1 MNHQRPISKS
11 TVVVQ
16 GVRFHYQQAGSGPAL
31 ILLHGIVGS
40 GRNWNRNIEFLSN
53 FRTVYAIDLA
63 NMGSSE
69 RVKGLDASLEACA
82 DRVTAWMDALG
93 IENADIAGHSHGG
106 ATAMMLASRNPE
118 RVRRLVL
125 FAPANPFCTQGHAQM
140 RFYATRFGALFAC
153 HIIPLLP
160 RFLFR
165 RSLERMYGDPKRIVE
180 GVLEGYTDG
189 LDSEAIVH
197 ILAIMRRW
205 TEDMRLLQAAL
216 PDLAGVPMLM
226 FWGDQDRAV
235 TLRSGKEL
243 ATRLGARLHVVPNA
257 GHIAFEEMPDI
268 CNPMLGEWLTNCS
281 SQRERPETEIL
292 RSVQNDLA
300 TAVA

>member
-1 MNHQRPISKS
+1 MNYQAQVADS

-16 GVRFHYQQAGSGPAL
+16 GVRLHYQQAGTGPAL

-82 DRVTAWMDALG
+82 DRVAAWMDALG
-93 IENADIAGHSHGG
+93 IESADIAGHSHGG
-106 ATAMMLASRNPE
+106 ATAMMLAARHPE
-118 RVRRLVL
+118 RVGRLVL
-125 FAPANPFCTQGHAQM
+125 FAPANPFCTLGHAQM
-140 RFYATRFGALFAC
+140 RFYGTRLGAFFAC
-153 HIIPLLP
+153 NIIPLLP
-160 RFLFR
+160 RILYR

-189 LDSEAIVH
+189 LDSEAIAH

-205 TEDMRLLQAAL
+205 SEDMRLLQAAL
-216 PDLAGVPMLM
+216 PDLAGIPMLM

-235 TLRSGKEL
+235 TLRSGREL
-243 ATRLGARLHVVPNA
+243 ATRLGARLHVVPSA

-268 CNPMLGEWLTNCS
+268 CNPMLGEWLTH
-281 SQRERPETEIL
+281 
-292 RSVQNDLA
+292 
-300 TAVA
+300 

>member
-1 MNHQRPISKS
+1 MVQQTRVTET
-11 TVVVQ
+11 TVVVN
-16 GVRFHYQQAGSGPAL
+16 GVRLNYQQAGIGPAL

-40 GRNWNRNIEFLSN
+40 GRNWNRNIEFLSH

-69 RVKGLDASLEACA
+69 RVRGLDASLEACA
-82 DRVTAWMDALG
+82 DRVAAWMAALG

-106 ATAMMLASRNPE
+106 ATAMMLAARHPD

-140 RFYATRFGALFAC
+140 RFYATRFGSFFAC
-153 HIIPLLP
+153 NIIPLLP
-160 RFLFR
+160 RFLYR

-189 LDSEAIVH
+189 LDSEAIAH

-216 PDLAGVPMLM
+216 PELAGVPMLL

-243 ATRLGARLHVVPNA
+243 ATRLGAPLHVVPNA

-268 CNPMLGEWLTNCS
+268 CNPMLGEWLTN
-281 SQRERPETEIL
+281 
-292 RSVQNDLA
+292 
-300 TAVA
+300 

>member
-1 MNHQRPISKS
+1 MSQRACTEESTVES

-16 GVRFHYQQAGSGPAL
+16 GVRVHYTQTGSGPAL
-31 ILLHGIVGS
+31 VLVHGIVGS
-40 GRNWNRNIEFLSN
+40 GRNWNRNIEFLSR
-53 FRTVYAIDLA
+53 FRTVYAIDMA

-69 RVKGLDASLEACA
+69 RVKGLDAGLEACA
-82 DRVTAWMDALG
+82 DRLAAWMEALG
-93 IENADIAGHSHGG
+93 IESADVAGHSHGG
-106 ATAMMLASRNPE
+106 ATAMILAARHPE

-140 RFYATRFGALFAC
+140 RFYATRFGAFFAC
-153 HIIPLLP
+153 NVIPLLP
-160 RFLFR
+160 RILYR

-180 GVLEGYTDG
+180 GTLEGYADG
-189 LDSEAIVH
+189 LDSSAIAH

-216 PDLAGVPMLM
+216 PDLAGVPMLL

-235 TLRSGKEL
+235 TLLSGKLL
-243 ATRLGARLHVVPNA
+243 AKTLGVRLQVVADA

-268 CNPMLGEWLTNCS
+268 CNPMVGEWLLN
-281 SQRERPETEIL
+281 
-292 RSVQNDLA
+292 
-300 TAVA
+300 

>member
-1 MNHQRPISKS
+1 MNRQARDAES

-16 GVRFHYQQAGSGPAL
+16 GVRLHYQQAGSGPAL

-82 DRVTAWMDALG
+82 DRVAAWMDALG
-93 IENADIAGHSHGG
+93 IESADIAGHSHGG
-106 ATAMMLASRNPE
+106 ATAMMLAARHPE

-125 FAPANPFCTQGHAQM
+125 FAPANPFCTLGHAQM
-140 RFYATRFGALFAC
+140 RFYATRFGAFFAC
-153 HIIPLLP
+153 NVIPLLP
-160 RFLFR
+160 RILYR

-189 LDSEAIVH
+189 LDSEAIAH

-216 PDLAGVPMLM
+216 PDLAGIPMLM

-235 TLRSGKEL
+235 TLRSGREL
-243 ATRLGARLHVVPNA
+243 ATRLGARLHVVPSA

-268 CNPMLGEWLTNCS
+268 CNPMLGEWLTH
-281 SQRERPETEIL
+281 
-292 RSVQNDLA
+292 
-300 TAVA
+300 

>member
-1 MNHQRPISKS
+1 MNHQARVAES

-16 GVRFHYQQAGSGPAL
+16 GVRLHYRQAGSGPAL

-40 GRNWNRNIEFLSN
+40 ARNWNRNIEFLSN

-82 DRVTAWMDALG
+82 DRVAAWMEALG
-93 IENADIAGHSHGG
+93 IQNADIAGHSHGG
-106 ATAMMLASRNPE
+106 ATAMMLASGHPNL
-118 RVRRLVL
+118 VRRLVL

-140 RFYATRFGALFAC
+140 RFYATRFGAFFAC
-153 HIIPLLP
+153 NVIPLLP
-160 RFLFR
+160 RVLYR

-189 LDSEAIVH
+189 LDSEAIAH

-216 PDLAGVPMLM
+216 PDLAGIPMLM

-235 TLRSGKEL
+235 TLRSGREL
-243 ATRLGARLHVVPNA
+243 ATRLGARLHIVPNA

-268 CNPMLGEWLTNCS
+268 CNPMLGEWLTS
-281 SQRERPETEIL
+281 
-292 RSVQNDLA
+292 
-300 TAVA
+300 